1 MSVVQVSS
9 TSTSTNNIQ
18 SRVVCTT
25 IPPTHSTVTTLH
37 HALSTVLISLLF
49 FSCFFS
55 FPSIADFFDIDG
67 FFDAGML
74 RQALNAN
81 RNNEAAVEP
90 AVDREVVRRNV
101 GRRLRLSEY

>member
-1 MSVVQVSS
+1 MSVVPVPS
-9 TSTSTNNIQ
+9 TSTSTSIVDPAPAPVTP
-18 SRVVCTT
+18 SSACTFT
-25 IPPTHSTVTTLH
+25 SP
-37 HALSTVLISLLF
+37 TVLIPVS
-49 FSCFFS
+49 FS
-55 FPSIADFFDIDG
+55 FSGLIFLRIDG

-90 AVDREVVRRNV
+90 VVDREVVRRNV